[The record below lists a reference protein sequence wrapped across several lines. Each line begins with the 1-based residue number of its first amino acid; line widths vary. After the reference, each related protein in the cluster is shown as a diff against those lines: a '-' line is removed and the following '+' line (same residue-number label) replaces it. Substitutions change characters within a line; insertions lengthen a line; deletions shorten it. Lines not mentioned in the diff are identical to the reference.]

1 MKAVRGILAENM
13 ELAREG
19 LVSKSNVENE
29 TYLFRAACSELRTE
43 TQTKRRAAMEKMR
56 TERTQLQHEVDM
68 LNQRFGQEMANM
80 KEELKGMFDDRKM
93 AVRMEQRDVDSKI
106 QQLNYKITVTLNSDA
121 RSEVEGLRWVLTRRA
136 AMAVVL
142 SALMI
147 LSTLKYQSY
156 MTQLQENER
165 KKMAEKDTKAATGES
180 GGHGSGGGSGLLRP
194 IGGGEEVIGE
204 ELLAS
209 QGGGQGYV
217 SLG

>member
-1 MKAVRGILAENM
+1 MPSPSEREEHRPPHLQTPPYVHHFDTFGLVQDLEGRFSRKASVTLMKAVRGILAENM

-93 AVRMEQRDVDSKI
+93 AVRMEQRDVDSKVG
-106 QQLNYKITVTLNSDA
+106 LTL
-121 RSEVEGLRWVLTRRA
+121 RA
-136 AMAVVL
+136 C
-142 SALMI
+142 
-147 LSTLKYQSY
+147 
-156 MTQLQENER
+156 
-165 KKMAEKDTKAATGES
+165 
-180 GGHGSGGGSGLLRP
+180 
-194 IGGGEEVIGE
+194 
-204 ELLAS
+204 
-209 QGGGQGYV
+209 
-217 SLG
+217 SLCT